1 VQKNFNLAWRNPS
14 NNKRKIHDKS
24 WGEQSPNL
32 IKCILKHSHSIK
44 HTKIVIRLSSVI
56 IEDSLLLRN
65 FAENIEILSNIGL
78 NFVIVHEYANSL
90 AKYLDLL
97 EINKTKYNSHLGND
111 KLTDLLEA
119 IISGYINKTIVSK
132 LCSFDIMAV
141 GFSGKDGNLLV
152 AKKSNHITRTNSD
165 FHVSE
170 PLLVNP
176 EILFEIEETKII
188 PVISPVAYNE
198 KDKTM
203 ILDADITS
211 AMISTAISADKL
223 IIMCEDSFLINQ
235 VGVLSS
241 VAELDKLFENNIEII
256 PSDPLIKASRYVLSN
271 SNSSIHFIESNKPD
285 SLLLSIF
292 D

>member
-1 VQKNFNLAWRNPS
+1 
-14 NNKRKIHDKS
+14 
-24 WGEQSPNL
+24 
-32 IKCILKHSHSIK
+32 
-44 HTKIVIRLSSVI
+44 
-56 IEDSLLLRN
+56 
-65 FAENIEILSNIGL
+65 
-78 NFVIVHEYANSL
+78 
-90 AKYLDLL
+90 
-97 EINKTKYNSHLGND
+97 
-111 KLTDLLEA
+111 
-119 IISGYINKTIVSK
+119 
-132 LCSFDIMAV
+132 MAV

-198 KDKTM
+198 KAKTM

-241 VAELDKLFENNIEII
+241 VAELDKLFKNNIEII
-256 PSDPLIKASRYVLSN
+256 PSDPLIKASRYFLSN
-271 SNSSIHFIESNKPD
+271 SNSSIHFI
-285 SLLLSIF
+285 
-292 D
+292 